1 MDTALTGPMLAAF
14 LTFAVVASVTP
25 GPNNI
30 MLLASGANFG
40 FRRTLPHLL
49 GVILGFGLMVLL
61 VGLGLAA
68 VLARFPTLFMAARI
82 AGIAYLAYLAFKIAR
97 ADGIG
102 MGETAARP
110 MGFLQA
116 VAFQWVN
123 PKGWS
128 MAISAMTAYAPA
140 DHVRAAVF
148 LVTAIFVAI
157 GIPSGVLWTGMGV
170 GLKRGLAHPK
180 AHPLALRAFN
190 LAMAAA
196 LLWSLYPMAKSELPH
211 LAAVQALAPRAE
223 SQPEGRQFA
232 RWPMSRPLQ

>member
-1 MDTALTGPMLAAF
+1 MDTLTGPMLAAF

-68 VLARFPTLFMAARI
+68 VLARFPTLFMIARI
-82 AGIAYLAYLAFKIAR
+82 GYLAYLAFKIAR

-102 MGETAARP
+102 MGEAAAQP
-110 MGFLQA
+110 MSFLQA

-128 MAISAMTAYAPA
+128 MAI
-140 DHVRAAVF
+140 
-148 LVTAIFVAI
+148 
-157 GIPSGVLWTGMGV
+157 
-170 GLKRGLAHPK
+170 
-180 AHPLALRAFN
+180 
-190 LAMAAA
+190 
-196 LLWSLYPMAKSELPH
+196 
-211 LAAVQALAPRAE
+211 
-223 SQPEGRQFA
+223 
-232 RWPMSRPLQ
+232 

>member
-1 MDTALTGPMLAAF
+1 MLAAF

-68 VLARFPTLFMAARI
+68 ALARFPTLFTLARI
-82 AGIAYLAYLAFKIAR
+82 AGIAYLVYLAIKIAR

-102 MGETAARP
+102 ADGARATP
-110 MGFLQA
+110 MSFAQA
-116 VAFQWVN
+116 IAFQWIN

-128 MAISAMTAYAPA
+128 MAVSAVTAYAPT
-140 DHVRAAVF
+140 DHARTAVVVF
-148 LVTAIFVAI
+148 TAIFIAI
-157 GIPSGVLWTGMGV
+157 GVPNSALWTGMGV
-170 GLKRGLAHPK
+170 ALKRGLAHPK
-180 AHPLALRAFN
+180 AHRLALRAFN
-190 LAMAAA
+190 IAMAVA
-196 LLWSLYPMAKSELPH
+196 LLASLVPMAKSELPH
-211 LAAVQALAPRAE
+211 IAGAAPLARAE
-223 SQPEGRQFA
+223 GLHFA
-232 RWPMSRPLQ
+232 RWPMYRPLQ